1 VNFAQR
7 LGNINTID
15 DMDIQLRL
23 ATNYIEI
30 GNASNLTIL
39 EINGNPSLE
48 SADQYSNTKVVEKIW
63 QYIIQ
68 ETFRD

>member
-1 VNFAQR
+1 MNFAQR